1 MKEKKDWS
9 LNDAETMTKNFIDH
23 IYEHYYRSYLL
34 DSTRYERIN
43 NWLFTSV
50 AIIGFLVTILL
61 GIKEILKGQIG
72 QTGDTTLTI
81 IAFILPS
88 LSSVLLLYW
97 TQKGYKKKEE
107 IREEARIECK
117 YYVNEARIRFTRA
130 KENPE
135 ELEKL
140 YHWLNEKVRR
150 LQQNQA
156 KSYFSVHNLMERS
169 NEPDS

>member
-1 MKEKKDWS
+1 
-9 LNDAETMTKNFIDH
+9 MTKNFIDH
-23 IYEHYYRSYLL
+23 IYEHYYKSYLL

-97 TQKGYKKKEE
+97 TQKGYKKRK
-107 IREEARIECK
+107 
-117 YYVNEARIRFTRA
+117 RFVR
-130 KENPE
+130 KPE
-135 ELEKL
+135 
-140 YHWLNEKVRR
+140 LN
-150 LQQNQA
+150 A
-156 KSYFSVHNLMERS
+156 SIT
-169 NEPDS
+169 